1 MEDDQYISAYSQFR
15 SGLRKI
21 VSQAELMAYD
31 WLSRPKRIPGV
42 WMIYFEMVEEHS
54 RELANIINLLLT
66 NVEKLCVWGK
76 VILAYGEEEQFYIVE
91 EFVEPL
97 CTTCLNLPYAVRSR
111 FIFSVT
117 HLSHQANMAI
127 LGNKWKDDLPKDDE
141 IEFSTMD
148 KFAAYWRSYKNL
160 KLSMERLSD
169 KKYQSEINDYRN
181 KYHHRYPSHIEF
193 GLSETVKRIVSNH
206 GSVSYAIGYS
216 KPLQIKDVTWILKR
230 QHAAAAKCY
239 TGYQNLVKEQV
250 ERLLNT

>member
-1 MEDDQYISAYSQFR
+1 MEGDQYINAYSQFR
-15 SGLRKI
+15 SELNQIAPQG
-21 VSQAELMAYD
+21 ELMAYD

-66 NVEKLCVWGK
+66 NIEKLCAWEK

-91 EFVEPL
+91 EFVGPL
-97 CTTCLNLPYAVRSR
+97 CTICLNLPYPVRSR

-141 IEFSTMD
+141 IEFLTMD
-148 KFAAYWRSYKNL
+148 KVAAYWKSYKKL

-169 KKYQSEINDYRN
+169 KKYQSEVNDYRN

-193 GLSETVKRIVSNH
+193 GLSETVRRIANNH

-216 KPLQIKDVTWILKR
+216 KPLQIKGVNLILKR
-230 QHAAAAKCY
+230 QHEAAAKCY
-239 TGYQNLVKEQV
+239 TCYQNLVKEQI
-250 ERLLNT
+250 ERMLNT